1 MVSRPMP
8 ERRRRCLNP
17 GAAEPQEFLA
27 KTRRRKDV
35 EKNGEPPEC
44 VPFFAFLR
52 KFAKFYL
59 PALREAQNMRGQNL
73 KKDQTV
79 ETGLISRAIH
89 RGVCEG

>member
-1 MVSRPMP
+1 MASRPMP

-35 EKNGEPPEC
+35 EKNGEPKEF

-52 KFAKFYL
+52 EFPKFYL
-59 PALREAQNMRGQNL
+59 PARRETQNMRGQNL
-73 KKDQTV
+73 KRDQTV
-79 ETGLISRAIH
+79 EAGLISRAIH
-89 RGVCEG
+89 RGVREG